1 MDELGLIGKE
11 TVSIDGTKIKAS
23 NSKKNNH
30 NAKSLERKRK
40 YHEHR
45 INEYLQDLDKNDE
58 LEDGQPR
65 KSAEEIQE
73 IVRKLNECKAKI
85 ETLEKTMKETGMP
98 KKTLPTTLKQTPTPA
113 PQARNFTREGGAAK
127 KEHSLV
133 GTTRISK
140 PARPVKNAANAPKPK
155 GAAPLPAMLTRI
167 FWTK

>member
-113 PQARNFTREGGAAK
+113 PQARNFTREGGAALLCTAYN
-127 KEHSLV
+127 LV
-133 GTTRISK
+133 RVINILGVEK
-140 PARPVKNAANAPKPK
+140 LVEKLQVKQ
-155 GAAPLPAMLTRI
+155 LQLELR
-167 FWTK
+167 